1 MLMQTEE
8 EDFND
13 KFRNEM
19 AGSSGLMGLN
29 ESEEEEE
36 EKNTLRGNQ
45 GQATLSS
52 GAMVK
57 DM

>member
-19 AGSSGLMGLN
+19 AGSSGLIGFN

-52 GAMVK
+52 GAM
-57 DM
+57 D

>member
-1 MLMQTEE
+1 
-8 EDFND
+8 
-13 KFRNEM
+13 M

-29 ESEEEEE
+29 EFEEEEE
-36 EKNTLRGNQ
+36 EKNTLKGNQ

-52 GAMVK
+52 GAMDK